1 MKPFK
6 LNLRDEIEIGSVVK
20 YRDTNARKTIVGE
33 VCNIVG
39 AGNTQKYE
47 VILYD
52 MRLKPIMR
60 GDGTFKRRNLKSS
73 KCKLIDET
81 FTFDTRRAF
90 ELGDVV
96 CVSGHTRNKFGVIVG
111 FTHPDGLFST
121 SYEHGYNG
129 TDFIDCVEIE
139 KRGLRRK
146 RDFFG
151 KVKRFST
158 TGNRTK
164 ICDVD
169 LWNRSGPKI
178 TIKK

>member
-1 MKPFK
+1 MIKRFK
-6 LNLRDEIEIGSVVK
+6 LNLQDDIEIGSVVK
-20 YRDTNARKTIVGE
+20 YRDNNTRKTIVGE

-39 AGNTQKYE
+39 SGETQKYE

-52 MRLKPIMR
+52 MRLRPLMR
-60 GDGTFKRRNLKSS
+60 GDGSFKRRNLKSN

-81 FTFDTRRAF
+81 FTFDTSKSF

-96 CVSGHTRNKFGVIVG
+96 CVKSTTRNRYGVIIG
-111 FTHPDGLFST
+111 FVHPDGLFST

-129 TDFIDCVEIE
+129 TDLIDCVEIE

-146 RDFFG
+146 RDLLG
-151 KVKRFST
+151 KVKRFTST
-158 TGNRTK
+158 SERTK

-178 TIKK
+178 TVK

>member
-1 MKPFK
+1 MKRFK
-6 LNLRDEIEIGSVVK
+6 LNLQDDITIGSVVK
-20 YRDTNARKTIVGE
+20 YRDTNTRKTIVGE

-39 AGNTQKYE
+39 TGETQKYE

-52 MRLKPIMR
+52 MRLKPLMR
-60 GDGTFKRRNLKSS
+60 SDGSFKRRNLKSN

-81 FTFDTRRAF
+81 FTFNTARAF
-90 ELGDVV
+90 ELGDVI
-96 CVSGHTRNKFGVIVG
+96 CVSRHARDKFGIIIG

-129 TDFIDCVEIE
+129 IDLIECVEIE

-146 RDFFG
+146 RDLLG
-151 KVKRFST
+151 KIKRFVT
-158 TGNRTK
+158 KGDNTK

-169 LWNRSGPKI
+169 LWNKSGPKI
-178 TIKK
+178 TIKR